1 MITMS
6 LQTKLG
12 EKVSILV
19 ERLTDLWEGTNSSDK
34 KKKKG
39 GKSGN
44 VRVSQPI
51 SGQMTSS
58 SYSVN
63 QIAGNSMLPTYTD
76 GTSISQ
82 LPSNYTQSQSQ
93 MAPEQSPNF
102 NNMYQ
107 RDNTPLIGAATP
119 GMPEGY
125 LEPMAANSV
134 LGGGAFGSW

>member
-119 GMPEGY
+119 
-125 LEPMAANSV
+125 
-134 LGGGAFGSW
+134 